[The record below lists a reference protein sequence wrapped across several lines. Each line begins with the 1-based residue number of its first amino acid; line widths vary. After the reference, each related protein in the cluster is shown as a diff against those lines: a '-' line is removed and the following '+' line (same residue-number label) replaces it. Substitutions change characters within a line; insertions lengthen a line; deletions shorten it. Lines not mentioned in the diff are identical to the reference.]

1 MFFLRVV
8 VRPVVEH
15 AAGHRPAVPAVC
27 DVARTRLPVGAGPPV
42 AGHDDV
48 MAAPLKD
55 LFDRDVVETLSGRF
69 AQRVPDFDADGFAA
83 GLLADFPA
91 LELKDRINLVADRLA
106 SGLPGTYP
114 EALAVVVEVSASG
127 IGGFAGWPLCSFV
140 ERHGVAWPDESLEA
154 MTTLT
159 QTCSCEFAIRPFLD
173 AHLERTRVQLRAWT
187 EHPVDTVRR
196 LPSEGTRPLLPWGPR
211 VAALTDDPQI
221 GLELLTALR
230 HDESEDVRRSVANHL
245 NDVAK
250 AHPDLVVE
258 TLGAWLAEPQPVDE
272 RLASHALRTLVKQGH
287 PGALQVLGFT
297 TDPAVEVG
305 EFSCTPSALELGTSI
320 QLGAVL
326 TSTADHDQMLVI
338 DFVIHH
344 VTASGGTS
352 PKVFK
357 WTSQRLSPGERVQL
371 AKRRLIQTAST
382 RRYHAGVHRVDLQ
395 VAGKVLASTEFHVTD
410 SSPSR

>member
-1 MFFLRVV
+1 
-8 VRPVVEH
+8 
-15 AAGHRPAVPAVC
+15 
-27 DVARTRLPVGAGPPV
+27 
-42 AGHDDV
+42 

-55 LFDRDVVETLSGRF
+55 LFDRDVVETLAERF
-69 AQRVPDFDADGFAA
+69 AERSSGFDADTFVAV
-83 GLLADFPA
+83 LLSEFPA

-106 SGLPGTYP
+106 TDLPGTYP
-114 EALAVVVEVSASG
+114 EALALVAEVSASG

-140 ERHGVAWPDESLEA
+140 ERHGLDWPDESLEA

-159 QTCSCEFAIRPFLD
+159 QTSSCEFAIRPFLD
-173 AHLERTRVQLRAWT
+173 EHLGRTRVQLKAWT

-258 TLGAWLAEPQPVDE
+258 TLGAWLAESQPVDE
-272 RLASHALRTLVKQGH
+272 RLARHALRTLVKQGH
-287 PGALQVLGFT
+287 SGALQVLGFT
-297 TDPAVEVG
+297 TDPDVDVG
-305 EFSCTPSALELGTSI
+305 EFSCSPSALELGASI
-320 QLGAVL
+320 ELGAVL
-326 TSTADHDQMLVI
+326 TSTAGHDQMLVI

-357 WTSQRLSPGERVQL
+357 WTTQRLSPGERVQL
-371 AKRRLIQTAST
+371 TKRRLIQTAST
-382 RRYHAGVHRVDLQ
+382 RRYHAGAHRIDLQ
-395 VAGKVLASTEFHVTD
+395 IAGKVLASTEFHLTD
-410 SSPSR
+410 SSPSK

>member
-1 MFFLRVV
+1 VCLLWVV
-8 VRPVVEH
+8 VGPVVEH
-15 AAGHRPAVPAVC
+15 LAGHRPAVPAVRHA
-27 DVARTRLPVGAGPPV
+27 ARARLSVGIGLPVT
-42 AGHDDV
+42 GHDEE

-55 LFDRDVVETLSGRF
+55 LFDRDVVETLAERF
-69 AQRVPDFDADGFAA
+69 TQRSPGFDADRFVAD
-83 GLLADFPA
+83 LLTEFPE
-91 LELKDRINLVADRLA
+91 LELKDRINLVADRIA
-106 SGLPGTYP
+106 ADLPGAYP
-114 EALAVVVEVSASG
+114 EALALVVEVSASG
-127 IGGFAGWPLCSFV
+127 IDGFAGWPLCSFV
-140 ERHGVAWPDESLEA
+140 ERHGFDWPDESLDA

-159 QTCSCEFAIRPFLD
+159 QTMSCEFAIRPFLD
-173 AHLERTRVQLRAWT
+173 HHLDRTRVQLRAWT

-258 TLGAWLAEPQPVDE
+258 TLGAWLTEPQPVD
-272 RLASHALRTLVKQGH
+272 RRMATHALRTLVKQGDT
-287 PGALQVLGFT
+287 GALRVLGFT
-297 TDPAVEVG
+297 TEPEVEVNR
-305 EFSCTPSALELGTSI
+305 FSCAPHLFELGTQI
-320 QLGAVL
+320 ELDAEF
-326 TSTADHDQMLVI
+326 TSTANSEQLLVI

-344 VTASGGTS
+344 VNATGGTS

-357 WTSQRLSPGERVQL
+357 WTTQSVSPGECVEL
-371 AKRRLIQTAST
+371 CKRRLIQTAST

-395 VAGKVLASTEFHVTD
+395 IAGKVLATTQFRLAD
-410 SSPSR
+410 SSPPR

>member
-1 MFFLRVV
+1 
-8 VRPVVEH
+8 
-15 AAGHRPAVPAVC
+15 
-27 DVARTRLPVGAGPPV
+27 
-42 AGHDDV
+42 

-55 LFDRDVVETLSGRF
+55 QFDRELVETLAERFSRLASGF
-69 AQRVPDFDADGFAA
+69 EGAAFVAD
-83 GLLADFPA
+83 LLAEFPA

-106 SGLPGTYP
+106 TDLPGTYP

-127 IGGFAGWPLCSFV
+127 IDGFAGWPLCSFV
-140 ERHGVAWPDESLEA
+140 ERHGVEWPDESLEA

-159 QTCSCEFAIRPFLD
+159 QACSCEFAIRPFLD
-173 AHLERTRVQLRAWT
+173 EHLERTRVQLRAWT

-211 VAALTDDPQI
+211 VAALTEDPQI

-250 AHPDLVVE
+250 AHPNLVVE

-272 RLASHALRTLVKQGH
+272 RLARHALRTLVKQGH

-297 TDPAVEVG
+297 TDPDVEVG
-305 EFSCTPSALELGTSI
+305 KFSCSPSALELGASI
-320 QLGAVL
+320 ELGAVL

-344 VTASGGTS
+344 VKASGGTS

-357 WTSQRLSPGERVQL
+357 WTSQHFSPGERVQL

-382 RRYHAGVHRVDLQ
+382 RRYHAGVHRIDLQ
-395 VAGKVLASTEFHVTD
+395 VAGKVLASTEFHLTD
-410 SSPSR
+410 SSPSS